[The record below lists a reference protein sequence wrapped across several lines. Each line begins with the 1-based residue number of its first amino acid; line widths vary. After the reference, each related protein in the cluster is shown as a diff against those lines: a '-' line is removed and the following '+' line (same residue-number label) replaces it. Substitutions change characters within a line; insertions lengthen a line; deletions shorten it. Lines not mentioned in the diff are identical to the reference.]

1 MFRPLTDTLLVSPQ
15 ISLAD
20 IEEAKAQ
27 GVTFILNNRPDDEEP
42 GQLNGPE
49 VEAAAKAAGIGYAA
63 VPVSHGGFAPWQ
75 IDGMDAALAA
85 AQGGKLL
92 AYCRSGT
99 RSTLLWRSPAL
110 ARAKTAT
117 LSPLRPPLRAMTSAP
132 YARSWTPWPRPDRPS
147 RAGCPAPGRPPV
159 ALEPP
164 CPGPQCVTTHRIRR

>member
-99 RSTLLWRSPAL
+99 RSTLLWALSRARAGENGDTLAAQAAAAGYDISPVRQIMDAL
-110 ARAKTAT
+110 AQA
-117 LSPLRPPLRAMTSAP
+117 
-132 YARSWTPWPRPDRPS
+132 
-147 RAGCPAPGRPPV
+147 
-159 ALEPP
+159 
-164 CPGPQCVTTHRIRR
+164 